1 MAGVNNVTGLYN
13 NNNKK
18 ISSKLSFDI
27 GEGFSARIVK
37 TGLNNKDV
45 IIKLLDG
52 WQFPAEL
59 EEPVDF
65 VPNGLL
71 RFQVEGFKEGKL
83 LIKLI
88 NTKDDNKDSEG
99 SSIEDIIREQNL
111 SSKDSGLLEKMV
123 KFGIPLTKENVSK
136 IKTLIG
142 FSNKLNED
150 DDEEEAFIQK
160 YMKSKNIEPG
170 SEKAEEIRSTLKGFF
185 CKLKGL
191 SENEILTLLE
201 NNIDLNEENIDSFNK
216 IFKEKSNIYKT
227 LVQELGKEAL
237 QTEEFIQKFMN
248 ERNIE
253 PGSEKAEEIRSTLKA
268 FLPKSKGLSEDE
280 IQIIGENNADITEEN
295 INSFSKV
302 SNENSSIYRKPVNGI
317 AKEALQTE
325 EFIQRFIKERNI
337 EPKSE
342 KAEEIRIT
350 LKDFLSKL
358 KVLPEDEVQTILENN
373 VDLTQEN
380 IDGFNKIFKENSN
393 VYKTFVNEIDKE
405 ALQAKEIIQKFMKS
419 NNIESGSERAEEIR
433 STLRNFLS
441 KSKGLSEDEIQTI
454 LADNTD
460 LIEENIDSFSK
471 AFKEN
476 MSIYNELVKKVGK
489 EALQTEE
496 FIQKF
501 MKERNIEPGSEKA
514 EEIRSTLKDFLSK
527 LKSIPED
534 EIKTIL
540 KNDAEFTKENVDSLS
555 KAFKENSNTSET
567 LVKVMEKKVLQAE
580 DNSTVQLFKQQI
592 ELKTEQMKTV
602 IEKLL
607 QTKDN
612 VQPETFSKVLD
623 NLNEHLNN
631 FKVFN
636 TMSNQY
642 YYMDVPLNIRETNYD
657 FKLIVKDDRK
667 SGKKLDSKNIKLAAS
682 VETVN
687 LGIVDAYFKVTNG
700 KMDIEIK
707 CEEPY
712 VKLISSGKTI
722 LENELESIGY
732 NVKIVVDKK
741 DKEMNIVN
749 CRDFFG
755 ENSLNGIN
763 VVV

>member
-13 NNNKK
+13 GNNKK

-37 TGLNNKDV
+37 TSLNNKDV

-65 VPNGLL
+65 VPSGLL

-83 LIKLI
+83 QIKLI

-99 SSIEDIIREQNL
+99 SSLEDIIREQNL

-142 FSNKLNED
+142 FSNKINED
-150 DDEEEAFIQK
+150 ADEEEAFIQR
-160 YMKSKNIEPG
+160 YLKSKNIESG

-185 CKLKGL
+185 SKLKGL
-191 SENEILTLLE
+191 SEDEILTILE
-201 NNIDLNEENIDSFNK
+201 NNVDLSEENIDSFNK
-216 IFKEKSNIYKT
+216 IFKENNSIYKT
-227 LVQELGKEAL
+227 LVKELGKGVL
-237 QTEEFIQKFMN
+237 QTEESTEKFMK

-253 PGSEKAEEIRSTLKA
+253 PETEKAEEIRSTLKG
-268 FLPKSKGLSEDE
+268 FSSKSIGLSEDE
-280 IQIIGENNADITEEN
+280 IQTIGENNADIAEEN

-302 SNENSSIYRKPVNGI
+302 SNENRSIYKEPIKEN
-317 AKEALQTE
+317 AKETLQAK
-325 EFIQRFIKERNI
+325 EFIQAFMKERNN
-337 EPKSE
+337 ELGSE
-342 KAEEIRIT
+342 KAGEIRST
-350 LKDFLSKL
+350 LNDFLSKL
-358 KVLPEDEVQTILENN
+358 KVLSEDEIQTILENN
-373 VDLTQEN
+373 IDLTEEN
-380 IDGFNKIFKENSN
+380 IDSFNKIFKEDSN
-393 VYKTFVNEIDKE
+393 IYKTFLSEIDKE
-405 ALQAKEIIQKFMKS
+405 ALQTKEIIQKFMKS
-419 NNIESGSERAEEIR
+419 NNIEPGSERAEEIR

-441 KSKGLSEDEIQTI
+441 KSKGLSEDEIQAI
-454 LADNTD
+454 LEDNAD
-460 LIEENIDSFSK
+460 LVEENIDSFSK
-471 AFKEN
+471 TFKEN
-476 MSIYNELVKKVGK
+476 ISIYNELVKKVGK

-501 MKERNIEPGSEKA
+501 MRERNIEPGSERA

-527 LKSIPED
+527 LKDISED
-534 EIKTIL
+534 EIQAIL
-540 KNDAEFTKENVDSLS
+540 KNDAELAEENVDSFS
-555 KAFKENSNTSET
+555 KVLKENSSINKI
-567 LVKVMEKKVLQAE
+567 LVKEMGKEVFQAE

-592 ELKTEQMKTV
+592 EMKTEQMKTV
-602 IEKLL
+602 IERLL
-607 QTKDN
+607 QAKDN
-612 VQPETFSKVLD
+612 VRPETFSKVLD
-623 NLNEHLNN
+623 NLYEHLND

-682 VETVN
+682 VDTVN

-741 DKEMNIVN
+741 DKEMNVVN

>member
-13 NNNKK
+13 SNNKK

-45 IIKLLDG
+45 TIKLLDG

-59 EEPVDF
+59 EEPVDV

-83 LIKLI
+83 QIKLI
-88 NTKDDNKDSEG
+88 NTKDDNKDGEG
-99 SSIEDIIREQNL
+99 SSLEDIIREQNL

-142 FSNKLNED
+142 FSNKINED
-150 DDEEEAFIQK
+150 ADEEEAFIQR

-185 CKLKGL
+185 SKLKGL
-191 SENEILTLLE
+191 SEDEVLTILE

-216 IFKEKSNIYKT
+216 IFKENNSIYKT
-227 LVQELGKEAL
+227 IVKELGKEVL
-237 QTEEFIQKFMN
+237 QAEESIRGFMK
-248 ERNIE
+248 EMNIE
-253 PGSEKAEEIRSTLKA
+253 PDSEKAEEVRSTLNG
-268 FLPKSKGLSEDE
+268 FSSKSKGLTEEE
-280 IQIIGENNADITEEN
+280 IQTTSKNNANISEEN
-295 INSFSKV
+295 NSFSKV
-302 SNENSSIYRKPVNGI
+302 SNENSSIYRETINGNV
-317 AKEALQTE
+317 KEAFQAK
-325 EFIQRFIKERNI
+325 EFIQSFMKERNI
-337 EPKSE
+337 EPGSE
-342 KAEEIRIT
+342 KAVEIRST
-350 LKDFLSKL
+350 LNDFLSKL
-358 KVLPEDEVQTILENN
+358 KVLSEDEIQTILENN
-373 VDLTQEN
+373 IDLTKEN
-380 IDGFNKIFKENSN
+380 IDSLNKIFKENSN
-393 VYKTFVNEIDKE
+393 IYKTFVNEIDKG
-405 ALQAKEIIQKFMKS
+405 ALQTKEIIQKFMKS
-419 NNIESGSERAEEIR
+419 NNIEPGSERAEEIR

-454 LADNTD
+454 LEDNTD
-460 LIEENIDSFSK
+460 IVEENIDSFSK

-476 MSIYNELVKKVGK
+476 ISIYNELVKKVGK

-501 MKERNIEPGSEKA
+501 MDSKNIEPGSEKA

-527 LKSIPED
+527 LKNLPDD
-534 EIKTIL
+534 EIRAIL
-540 KNDAEFTKENVDSLS
+540 KNDAELAEENVDSSS
-555 KAFKENSNTSET
+555 KILNENSSINKT
-567 LVKVMEKKVLQAE
+567 LVKEMGKEVLQAE

-592 ELKTEQMKTV
+592 ELKTEQMKAV
-602 IEKLL
+602 IERLL
-607 QTKDN
+607 QAKEN
-612 VQPETFSKVLD
+612 ARPETLSKVLN
-623 NLNEHLNN
+623 NLYEHLND

-667 SGKKLDSKNIKLAAS
+667 SGKRLDSKNIKLAAS
-682 VETVN
+682 VDTVN

-712 VKLISSGKTI
+712 VKLISSGKNI

-755 ENSLNGIN
+755 ENNLNGIN